1 MEQRGMLRGA
11 VPVER
16 DVAVARIVARRK
28 LGEAGRQL
36 LSTRGMLGTHYF
48 FSIITIMCVTS

>member
-16 DVAVARIVARRK
+16 DVAVAPIVARRK

-36 LSTRGMLGTHYF
+36 LSTRGMLGTYYF
-48 FSIITIMCVTS
+48 FSIITIMCVT